1 MKKRNRVLALTVAAA
16 MSASLLAGCG
26 SSAQQGGAASSEAAS
41 TDTAASVSDGGEDNI
56 IRVGVVCS
64 MTGGSAI
71 YGEGAQ
77 NAVDMAVEEINAGDS
92 GYKIEIVNGG
102 KVADDAKDAKQAMNA
117 YNKVM
122 ADSPEAIVGSF
133 FSSVTLPMAEQASK
147 DGMLLLATG
156 ATNADVT
163 LKGDSIFRN
172 CFIDP
177 YQGKMAA
184 LFAKDKGFAKVAV
197 IYAKDDDYSN
207 GLKDAFVENCEAN
220 GIEVAY
226 VGECMTTDTDYSS
239 QAAQAV
245 HAYPERRYSIVRM
258 DIDRC
263 FCPAQRDIRI
273 VRQNRCH
280 RLIRAVAYINLQID
294 PFLLEKSQLHR
305 HILRCVKHRMYH
317 FVEHQL
323 PRLCLLP
330 LNTGTEHHCQHAYH
344 RKSCHYLLHRIP
356 PGIITGSVYVPGLQ
370 WVPLLQALEDPRS
383 PGHQPPHQQNAAD
396 GQENTQTQDI
406 NQCADRVV
414 QQRIESRQQQDDR
427 PSSQQSNHNW
437 RALLNWYHLIAPM
450 QIRHLQIERQSH
462 GRHPQDKQAH
472 GDQNQQRLC
481 QIRPQEPQ
489 RRRDQRDRRN
499 PCQDPVHL
507 QLRHQ
512 YLPGRYRAGLQNPQ
526 VFPLQ

>member
-92 GYKIEIVNGG
+92 GYKIEIVNGSQ
-102 KVADDAKDAKQAMNA
+102 VADDAKDATQAMNA

-207 GLKDAFVENCEAN
+207 GLKDAFVENCEAKKHTA
-220 GIEVAY
+220 E
-226 VGECMTTDTDYSS
+226 
-239 QAAQAV
+239 
-245 HAYPERRYSIVRM
+245 
-258 DIDRC
+258 
-263 FCPAQRDIRI
+263 
-273 VRQNRCH
+273 
-280 RLIRAVAYINLQID
+280 
-294 PFLLEKSQLHR
+294 
-305 HILRCVKHRMYH
+305 ILRGMLQCH
-317 FVEHQL
+317 
-323 PRLCLLP
+323 P
-330 LNTGTEHHCQHAYH
+330 L
-344 RKSCHYLLHRIP
+344 I
-356 PGIITGSVYVPGLQ
+356 
-370 WVPLLQALEDPRS
+370 
-383 PGHQPPHQQNAAD
+383 
-396 GQENTQTQDI
+396 
-406 NQCADRVV
+406 
-414 QQRIESRQQQDDR
+414 
-427 PSSQQSNHNW
+427 
-437 RALLNWYHLIAPM
+437 
-450 QIRHLQIERQSH
+450 
-462 GRHPQDKQAH
+462 
-472 GDQNQQRLC
+472 
-481 QIRPQEPQ
+481 
-489 RRRDQRDRRN
+489 
-499 PCQDPVHL
+499 
-507 QLRHQ
+507 
-512 YLPGRYRAGLQNPQ
+512 
-526 VFPLQ
+526 